1 MYNSDLNLIVAI
13 IVAFFSATAT
23 ACAVNRKGRSKAW
36 IFFTILFSPLF
47 LIVELLPNRN
57 KQKAPVLISC
67 PLCHKEISSEVKKC
81 PYCGHNMPRQHSLF
95 AVIYERI
102 ICVVWVT
109 VIILGAIGILIDNN
123 NTSFQTS
130 SEDNL
135 KGGNSYNQDEIEPSQ
150 TSINKSIKLFDKFN
164 CSSPLNEL
172 TTIVINCHKNFKNQT
187 DDDACYIAD
196 SYATAFI
203 SLLEHKGRDIPVNNY
218 FSYDNNQNRQ
228 DEYLNRRFNGKFP
241 GISFA
246 FGGEK
251 EKIMEKLVKK
261 CHLYQ

>member
-23 ACAVNRKGRSKAW
+23 ACAVNRKGRSKLW
-36 IFFTILFSPLF
+36 VFFTILFSPLF

-123 NTSFQTS
+123 NTSFQTNS
-130 SEDNL
+130 KINSEEDLQLGLSYYYGNNGKIIDYKKAHDLFLRAANQGNPKAQYSLATSFFTGKGVEEDDNKAL
-135 KGGNSYNQDEIEPSQ
+135 FYFKESCNNGLSKGCEARD
-150 TSINKSIKLFDKFN
+150 KL
-164 CSSPLNEL
+164 
-172 TTIVINCHKNFKNQT
+172 INFKKQYSNT
-187 DDDACYIAD
+187 N
-196 SYATAFI
+196 
-203 SLLEHKGRDIPVNNY
+203 P
-218 FSYDNNQNRQ
+218 
-228 DEYLNRRFNGKFP
+228 
-241 GISFA
+241 
-246 FGGEK
+246 
-251 EKIMEKLVKK
+251 
-261 CHLYQ
+261 